1 MKIHVRELMRRL
13 SDLME
18 MLVGLLMLAALAAA
32 LIGLVQS
39 ISPVKLIRDPAAFS
53 EYLSVAAMLVIG
65 VEFVKMLCSH
75 TLDSVIEIMLLAIA
89 RQMIVEHTSPAEM
102 LQDIRCFCN
111 RKEQDS
117 IDQCIQMFQM
127 IHLYTSMQGADNNPD
142 VMKSFLSPEQQSMFE
157 TCQSIFQNS

>member
-13 SDLME
+13 SNLVE

-75 TLDSVIEIMLLAIA
+75 TLDSVIEIMLLAVA
-89 RQMIVEHTSPAEM
+89 RQMIVEHTSPAEN
-102 LQDIRCFCN
+102 LIAVASLGVLYLV
-111 RKEQDS
+111 RKY
-117 IDQCIQMFQM
+117 
-127 IHLYTSMQGADNNPD
+127 LYIPKLDRVKHTPVFGKPLFGRAPA
-142 VMKSFLSPEQQSMFE
+142 PEAEEEIKESVR
-157 TCQSIFQNS
+157 